1 MSSSWSLSLTKMI
14 ENVGEGMSWSLDKIS
29 HFTVG
34 QVLIKFIDRGLNV
47 VEKTAQW
54 SLPYSEIVAEE
65 NGKAFKIMELVR
77 PLPWIFFLPSLVILR
92 SFRLM
97 WNIGAWI
104 LGYPPIQPSDIVKC
118 LQKSRRRLR
127 VIRLNGS
134 KRMRKTNSTL
144 RDKSLRINEAKRSL
158 LKSIQIVLSSLSC
171 LDAGKMK
178 SSPSTRIRLHDD
190 QETEPTPVTEPLIAN
205 LHGDPKRK
213 YSEVSSDYSQS
224 SDESDAE
231 YERFKSKLNPNLS
244 AYGSEDEEDKSFK
257 INVDENEKSD
267 GSDEEIPSNDE
278 EETQKELEEL
288 MGEDESAKSIVYDV
302 GDDTEQKFMVQHG
315 FMIKKKKVNGNENVI
330 SKNSDDSQ
338 DYYSPKSIEDGETA
352 FYSPL
357 SSKSSS
363 PEPSVNDADRQ
374 FFGTKNSKTAVT
386 ETRITETIKSCEQIE
401 ENNKNITEST
411 DTQKIKPTASPPK
424 PILSHGKIYRHKRST
439 GSQSRSSNERGKK
452 K

>member
-144 RDKSLRINEAKRSL
+144 R
-158 LKSIQIVLSSLSC
+158 
-171 LDAGKMK
+171 
-178 SSPSTRIRLHDD
+178 
-190 QETEPTPVTEPLIAN
+190 EPTPVTEPLIAN

-401 ENNKNITEST
+401 ENNKNITAEST

>member
-1 MSSSWSLSLTKMI
+1 MVES
-14 ENVGEGMSWSLDKIS
+14 VGEGMSWSLDKIS
-29 HFTVG
+29 HLTAG

-118 LQKSRRRLR
+118 LQKTRRRLR

-134 KRMRKTNSTL
+134 KRMRKTNPTL
-144 RDKSLRINEAKRSL
+144 R
-158 LKSIQIVLSSLSC
+158 
-171 LDAGKMK
+171 
-178 SSPSTRIRLHDD
+178 
-190 QETEPTPVTEPLIAN
+190 EPTPITESLTAN
-205 LHGDPKRK
+205 MHGDPKRK
-213 YSEVSSDYSQS
+213 YSEVSSDYSQT

-231 YERFKSKLNPNLS
+231 YERFKSKLDPNVS

-257 INVDENEKSD
+257 ANVDDDDKSD

-288 MGEDESAKSIVYDV
+288 MGENDSAKGSVYHV
-302 GDDTEQKFMVQHG
+302 GDDDEQKFKAKYDLM
-315 FMIKKKKVNGNENVI
+315 MKD
-330 SKNSDDSQ
+330 NSSEQ
-338 DYYSPKSIEDGETA
+338 KPAKQQSPKQE
-352 FYSPL
+352 SP
-357 SSKSSS
+357 K
-363 PEPSVNDADRQ
+363 Q
-374 FFGTKNSKTAVT
+374 
-386 ETRITETIKSCEQIE
+386 
-401 ENNKNITEST
+401 
-411 DTQKIKPTASPPK
+411 
-424 PILSHGKIYRHKRST
+424 
-439 GSQSRSSNERGKK
+439 
-452 K
+452 